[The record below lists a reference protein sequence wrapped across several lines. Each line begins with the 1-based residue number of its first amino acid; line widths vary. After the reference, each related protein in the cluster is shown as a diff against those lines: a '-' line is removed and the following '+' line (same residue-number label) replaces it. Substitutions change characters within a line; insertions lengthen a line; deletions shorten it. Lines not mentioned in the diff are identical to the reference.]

1 MWPADEPWPVCS
13 AEHYD
18 PDTTSR
24 LEPAAPMA
32 PIVQVRRVDVP
43 GLPFPEG
50 TDLLQVVWCPYAHGT
65 YCYPL
70 PLVYWRDSRT
80 IREVGPMP
88 APSAA
93 GLPDG
98 WYPAPCVIHPEQVTE
113 YPRNDLSWDLEDALE
128 DRFEALLAET
138 GLRYSSH
145 LADAPGI
152 KLGGYPGWRQEPC
165 WPDCETC
172 GGRMEHLLTVT
183 EGEFDNESWRTWLPE
198 EDRATEETETR
209 WLWESE
215 AFNPTLLDTCGVN
228 VYVFECRTCPQ
239 RPIGHWSDR

>member
-1 MWPADEPWPVCS
+1 
-13 AEHYD
+13 
-18 PDTTSR
+18 
-24 LEPAAPMA
+24 MA

-70 PLVYWRDSRT
+70 PLVYWRDSRA
-80 IREVGPMP
+80 IREVGPTP
-88 APSAA
+88 APAAA

-98 WYPAPCVIHPEQVTE
+98 WYPAPCVVHPEQVTE
-113 YPRNDLSWDLEDALE
+113 YPRNDLSWDLEGALA
-128 DRFEALLAET
+128 DRSEALLAET

-183 EGEFDNESWRTWLPE
+183 EGEFNNESWRTWLPE

-215 AFNPTLLDTCGVN
+215 AFNPTLLDTCGIN

>member
-1 MWPADEPWPVCS
+1 M
-13 AEHYD
+13 EHYD

-50 TDLLQVVWCPYAHGT
+50 MDLPQILWRPYAHWT

-70 PLVYWRDSRT
+70 PQVYWRGSLASG
-80 IREVGPMP
+80 EVGPTP

-93 GLPDG
+93 GLPRG
-98 WYPAPCVIHPEQVTE
+98 WYPAPCVVHPEQVAE
-113 YPRNDLSWDLEDALE
+113 YPKDDLAWDLSDALK
-128 DRFEALLAET
+128 DRFELLLAET

-165 WPDCETC
+165 WPDRETC
-172 GGRMEHLLTVT
+172 GGRMEHL
-183 EGEFDNESWRTWLPE
+183 
-198 EDRATEETETR
+198 
-209 WLWESE
+209 
-215 AFNPTLLDTCGVN
+215 PTGAVH
-228 VYVFECRTCPQ
+228 ECL
-239 RPIGHWSDR
+239 